1 VTGPPIRAITDGT
14 SGRVHAFLLDWGEGL
29 TLIDTLSSA
38 TGDVVLAEMA
48 RMGRPIGD
56 LKRIVL
62 THAHRSH
69 VRGAARLREL
79 SSAQVIANAWEGEII
94 AGERPS
100 AATGFLPRRPFRVYQ
115 LQFGLNLGYY
125 VERYLHRRPG
135 FVSFPACEPDRTI
148 GDGDMIGPLQV
159 IHTPGH
165 TDGSMSFYWP
175 AQRALFTGDV
185 VVTWPRLEAGWK
197 GLSTDMDANRR
208 SLSQLVTV
216 GDVQFVGSGHGP
228 PLVGDAAVR
237 LRDLLAGVPTP
248 ARAPRPAT

>member
-1 VTGPPIRAITDGT
+1 MTGPPIRAITDGT
-14 SGRVHAFLLDWGEGL
+14 AGKVHAFLLDWGDGL
-29 TLIDTLSSA
+29 TLIDTLSSDR
-38 TGDVVLAEMA
+38 GKVVLAEME
-48 RMGRPIGD
+48 RLGRPVAD

-79 SSAQVIANAWEGEII
+79 SGAQVIANAWEGEII

-100 AATGFLPRRPFRVYQ
+100 APTGFLPCRPLQVYK

-125 VERYLHRRPG
+125 IERYLGRRPA

-148 GDGDMIGPLQV
+148 SDGDMIGPLQV

-165 TDGSMSFYWP
+165 SDGSMSFYWP

-185 VVTWPRLEAGWK
+185 VVTWPRIEAGWK

-208 SLSQLVTV
+208 SLSQLATV
-216 GDVQFVGSGHGP
+216 GEVEYVGSGHGP
-228 PLVGDAAVR
+228 PLVDDAAVK
-237 LRDLLAGVPTP
+237 LRDLLAGT
-248 ARAPRPAT
+248 RRS

>member
-1 VTGPPIRAITDGT
+1 M
-14 SGRVHAFLLDWGEGL
+14 HAFLLDWGEGL
-29 TLIDTLSSA
+29 TLIDTLSSD
-38 TGDVVLAEMA
+38 TGEVVLAEMA
-48 RMGRPIGD
+48 RLGRPVGD

-79 SSAQVIANAWEGEII
+79 SGAQVIANAWEGGSSP
-94 AGERPS
+94 ASAPRRRPAS
-100 AATGFLPRRPFRVYQ
+100 PRRPLRVYQ
-115 LQFGLNLGYY
+115 LQFGLNVGYY
-125 VERYLHRRPG
+125 VERYLHRRPA

-185 VVTWPRLEAGWK
+185 VVTWPRLEAGWQ

-208 SLSQLVTV
+208 SLSQLATW
-216 GDVQFVGSGHGP
+216 GGR
-228 PLVGDAAVR
+228 VR
-237 LRDLLAGVPTP
+237 GQRPRRRRSSMTP
-248 ARAPRPAT
+248 R

>member
-1 VTGPPIRAITDGT
+1 VTGPPIHAITDGT
-14 SGRVHAFLLDWGEGL
+14 AGRVHAFLLDWGEGL

-38 TGDVVLAEMA
+38 TGEVVLSE
-48 RMGRPIGD
+48 MGRLGRPLGD

-79 SSAQVIANAWEGEII
+79 SGAQVIASPYEGDII

-100 AATGFLPRRPFRVYQ
+100 APTGFLPRRPFRVYH
-115 LQFGLNLGYY
+115 LQAGLTLGYY
-125 VERYLHRRPG
+125 IERYLRRRPG

-148 GDGDMIGPLQV
+148 GDGDMVGPLQA

-165 TDGSMSFYWP
+165 TNGSMSFYWP

-185 VVTWPRLEAGWK
+185 VVTWPRLEAGWR

-208 SLSQLVTV
+208 SLSQLATV
-216 GDVQFVGSGHGP
+216 GEVEYVGSGHGP
-228 PLVGDAAVR
+228 PLVHDAAVR
-237 LRDLLAGVPTP
+237 LRDLLAGVRTP
-248 ARAPRPAT
+248 GRPPRPRA

>member
-1 VTGPPIRAITDGT
+1 MTGPPIHAITDGT

-29 TLIDTLSSA
+29 TLIDTLSSD
-38 TGDVVLAEMA
+38 TGEVVLAEMA
-48 RMGRPIGD
+48 RLGRPVGD

-79 SSAQVIANAWEGEII
+79 SGAQVIANAWEGEII

-100 AATGFLPRRPFRVYQ
+100 AATGFLPRRPLRVYQ
-115 LQFGLNLGYY
+115 LQFGLNVGYY
-125 VERYLHRRPG
+125 VERYLHRRPA

-185 VVTWPRLEAGWK
+185 VVTWPRLEAGWQ

-208 SLSQLVTV
+208 SLSQLATV
-216 GDVQFVGSGHGP
+216 GEVEFVGSGHGP
-228 PLVGDAAVR
+228 PLVDDAAVR
-237 LRDLLAGVPTP
+237 LRDLLAG
-248 ARAPRPAT
+248 ARRG

>member
-1 VTGPPIRAITDGT
+1 MTGPPITAITDGT
-14 SGRVHAFLLDWGEGL
+14 AGQVHAFLLDWGEGL
-29 TLIDTLSSA
+29 TLIDTLSSDR
-38 TGDVVLAEMA
+38 GEVVLAEM
-48 RMGRPIGD
+48 GRLSRPLGD

-69 VRGAARLREL
+69 VRGAAHLREL
-79 SSAQVIANAWEGEII
+79 TGAQVIANAWEGEII

-100 AATGFLPRRPFRVYQ
+100 APTGFLPRRPFRVYK
-115 LQFGLNLGYY
+115 LQFGLNVGYHLEHRLG
-125 VERYLHRRPG
+125 LRPG

-165 TDGSMSFYWP
+165 SDGSTSFYWP

-185 VVTWPRLEAGWK
+185 VVTWPRVEAGWK

-208 SLSQLVTV
+208 SLSQLATV
-216 GDVQFVGSGHGP
+216 GEVEYVGSGHGP
-228 PLVGDAAVR
+228 PLVDDAALK
-237 LRDLLAGVPTP
+237 LRDLLAGT
-248 ARAPRPAT
+248 RRS